1 MMERVEQSD
10 QAANSALNGLSKER
24 LVELVQIYAKN
35 IIAIDGV
42 WFQSIES
49 TEGMDTAM
57 FHDIEAWKRFTVSE
71 ARRIKKFLGLSEHSG
86 LEGLAQALELKATSI
101 ANVFSLQLTSDFLVF
116 KIDEC
121 RVQSARAQKDMPY
134 HPCKPVGEVEYAGF
148 AHTIDERIQCECLS
162 CFPEV
167 TDESCS
173 CAWKFTLVNLG

>member
-1 MMERVEQSD
+1 MGSVAQND
-10 QAANSALNGLSKER
+10 QEAHRALKELSKER
-24 LVELVQIYAKN
+24 LVELVQIYAKS

-57 FHDIEAWKRFTVSE
+57 FHDREAWKRFTVSE

-86 LEGLAQALELKATSI
+86 LKGLAEALEFKATSVS
-101 ANVFSLQLTSDFLVF
+101 NVYSMQHTNDTLVF
-116 KIDEC
+116 RIEEC

-134 HPCKPVGEVEYAGF
+134 HPCKSVGEVEYAGF
-148 AHTIDERIQCECLS
+148 ARTIDERIQCECLS

-173 CAWKFTLVNLG
+173 CAWKFTLANLD